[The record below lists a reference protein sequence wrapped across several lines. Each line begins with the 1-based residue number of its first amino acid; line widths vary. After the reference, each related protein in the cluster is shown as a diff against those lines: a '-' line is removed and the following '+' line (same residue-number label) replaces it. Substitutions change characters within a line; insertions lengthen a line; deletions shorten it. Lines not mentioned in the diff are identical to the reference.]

1 LIERGNEVNK
11 EEIFIVNFKRKCEL
25 LNVSRSSMYY
35 KQRLSNYDSD
45 TIIMNELSEIYQ
57 AHSFYGYRRMTIKL
71 HEKGFIINHKRVY
84 RLLKTAGIQAI
95 YPTKKTT
102 IRNLQHKVFPYLL
115 ENMKINQPNQVWT
128 VDITYIKI
136 RGGFVYLICLID
148 VFSRKIMGWKLSTF
162 LDTTSCLEAFDMALQ
177 YGTPVIV
184 NSDQGCQFTSDTW
197 INALQTK
204 GIQISMDGKGR
215 WADNII
221 IERLWR
227 TIKYELIYLHSF
239 DSVQQVREALDKY
252 IIFYN
257 QERRHMSLNYHTPN
271 EIFALKTMPTKQDL
285 FKSFVLKNS
294 KISEV
299 LMI

>member
-1 LIERGNEVNK
+1 LLECSDEASENES
-11 EEIFIVNFKRKCEL
+11 ITLDFKRKCEL
-25 LNVSRSSMYY
+25 LNVPRSSMYY
-35 KQRLSNYDSD
+35 EPRILNDNSD
-45 TIIMNELSEIYQ
+45 TIIMNELAEIYQ
-57 AHSFYGYRRMTIKL
+57 KHSFYGYRRMTIKL
-71 HEKGFIINHKRVY
+71 QEMGFLINHKRVR
-84 RLLKTAGIQAI
+84 RLLKIAGIQAI

-102 IRNLQHKVFPYLL
+102 IRNPQHKVFPYLL
-115 ENMKINQPNQVWT
+115 KDIKIDQPNQVWK

-162 LDTTSCLEAFDMALQ
+162 LDTASCLEALDLALQ
-177 YGTPVIV
+177 HGIPAII
-184 NSDQGCQFTSDTW
+184 NSDQGCQFTSDAW

-204 GIQISMDGKGR
+204 KIQVSMDGKGR
-215 WADNII
+215 WADNVL

-239 DSVQQVREALDKY
+239 DTVQQLRDALEKY

-257 QERRHMSLNYHTPN
+257 QERRHMSLNYHTPD
-271 EIFALKTMPTKQDL
+271 EIFALKNIPTKQEL
-285 FKSFVLKNS
+285 LESFVLKNA
-294 KISEV
+294 KISEA